1 MRIYILPHL
10 LLVFWFV
17 LYEERQDVVHVI
29 KLEVISINTFL
40 NLLVSK
46 LSYLSLIIISQV
58 QHR

>member
-10 LLVFWFV
+10 LLVLWFV

-29 KLEVISINTFL
+29 KLEVILTNTFL

-58 QHR
+58 